1 MAYYHHGID
10 VERCRIFVATLLSF
24 ISAALAATH
33 KLCYTAL
40 ASSSVVLILPGF
52 IVLTGS
58 LELASRNI
66 ISGAVRIC
74 YSLIYSLFLGFG
86 LSMGAEIFTNM
97 TSERVFGSE
106 DYMCEF
112 SHGSGEGAW
121 WRRTVGGW
129 WWVLGVPMYSVC
141 LAIRNQ
147 APILTK
153 EMVCAVF
160 LIFLSKGG
168 GI

>member
-1 MAYYHHGID
+1 VGLFRSNCRSSLTIS
-10 VERCRIFVATLLSF
+10 RRIFVATLLSF
-24 ISAALAATH
+24 LSAALASTH
-33 KLCYTAL
+33 KLCYTAI

-86 LSMGAEIFTNM
+86 LSMGAEIFTTM
-97 TSERVFGSE
+97 TKQSVFGS
-106 DYMCEF
+106 DNYTCEF

-121 WRRTVGGW
+121 WQKTVSPW
-129 WWVLGVPMYSVC
+129 WFFLGVPMYSVC
-141 LAIRNQ
+141 LAMRSQ

-153 EMVCAVF
+153 EMVNHEV
-160 LIFLSKGG
+160 LLTRI
-168 GI
+168 